1 MTEYD
6 ELMKTIQ
13 LHRAYPLK
21 GPELE
26 TKADEKGKTY
36 KFNVSAVAVVDRAT
50 VVVYGQDKH
59 EVWCK
64 KAFKAKTMPKW
75 LKRGLR
81 ELQPK

>member
-6 ELMKTIQ
+6 QLMKTLQ
-13 LHRAYPLK
+13 MNRAYPMK

-26 TKADEKGKTY
+26 TKADDRGKTY
-36 KFNVSAVAVVDRAT
+36 KFNVSAVALVSRQT
-50 VVVYGQDKH
+50 VVVYGQDKY

-64 KAFKAKTMPKW
+64 KTFKTKTMPKW

-81 ELQPK
+81 ELQPR